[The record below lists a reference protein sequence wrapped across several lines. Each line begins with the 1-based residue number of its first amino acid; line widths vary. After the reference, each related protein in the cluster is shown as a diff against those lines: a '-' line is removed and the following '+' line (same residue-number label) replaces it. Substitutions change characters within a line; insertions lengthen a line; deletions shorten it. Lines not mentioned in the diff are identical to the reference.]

1 MKVICL
7 FLIRFYFLFHFSN
20 IFSNINEN
28 IYIESDTFK
37 IVSIYKILLIVYFKK
52 NSEKDERKL

>member
-7 FLIRFYFLFHFSN
+7 FLIRFSLLFNFSN

-28 IYIESDTFK
+28 IYIERDTFK

-52 NSEKDERKL
+52 NSEKNERKL